1 MKGLIVKSKD
11 KTCKA
16 GIPQCGV
23 GIVANITW
31 HSGLTWTL
39 SGLKMP
45 EEIHLVW
52 NGGML
57 EIGDVVEV
65 EIAEFDEAST
75 PVAEDKHCCLMEEQS
90 DSVDESKDLEH
101 KLNKNEINS
110 YSSKWLD
117 IVNENS
123 DIRLLEDNNV
133 KSVSYDYLND
143 YILIKLKKLG
153 STKISKLTIEIMKDY
168 HLIDLLVFYLIR
180 RLINENK
187 IIIVTKN
194 EDNSFEDIISIK

>member
-1 MKGLIVKSKD
+1 MIGFEIRINNREPVIITSYDVAFVMVNCNYSFDDNIYIGGTDTLSRLVWVDENLKIGDKVVIKVVEISKVSPPMKVIYDKD

-57 EIGDVVEV
+57 DIGDVVEV

-101 KLNKNEINS
+101 KLNL
-110 YSSKWLD
+110 YY
-117 IVNENS
+117 
-123 DIRLLEDNNV
+123 RLKKILEDEN
-133 KSVSYDYLND
+133 
-143 YILIKLKKLG
+143 LI
-153 STKISKLTIEIMKDY
+153 EVVD
-168 HLIDLLVFYLIR
+168 D
-180 RLINENK
+180 
-187 IIIVTKN
+187 
-194 EDNSFEDIISIK
+194 

>member
-57 EIGDVVEV
+57 DIGDVVEV

-101 KLNKNEINS
+101 KLNL
-110 YSSKWLD
+110 YY
-117 IVNENS
+117 
-123 DIRLLEDNNV
+123 R
-133 KSVSYDYLND
+133 
-143 YILIKLKKLG
+143 LKK
-153 STKISKLTIEIMKDY
+153 IC
-168 HLIDLLVFYLIR
+168 
-180 RLINENK
+180 
-187 IIIVTKN
+187 
-194 EDNSFEDIISIK
+194 

>member
-45 EEIHLVW
+45 EE
-52 NGGML
+52 
-57 EIGDVVEV
+57 
-65 EIAEFDEAST
+65 FDEAST

-101 KLNKNEINS
+101 KLNL
-110 YSSKWLD
+110 YY
-117 IVNENS
+117 
-123 DIRLLEDNNV
+123 RLKKILEDEN
-133 KSVSYDYLND
+133 
-143 YILIKLKKLG
+143 LI
-153 STKISKLTIEIMKDY
+153 EVVD
-168 HLIDLLVFYLIR
+168 D
-180 RLINENK
+180 
-187 IIIVTKN
+187 
-194 EDNSFEDIISIK
+194 

>member
-90 DSVDESKDLEH
+90 DSVDESATLHTIKPL
-101 KLNKNEINS
+101 KYEIIFYSFVIPFCRCLSCSKGNS
-110 YSSKWLD
+110 Y
-117 IVNENS
+117 
-123 DIRLLEDNNV
+123 
-133 KSVSYDYLND
+133 
-143 YILIKLKKLG
+143 
-153 STKISKLTIEIMKDY
+153 
-168 HLIDLLVFYLIR
+168 
-180 RLINENK
+180 
-187 IIIVTKN
+187 
-194 EDNSFEDIISIK
+194 

>member
-57 EIGDVVEV
+57 DIGDVEEV

-101 KLNKNEINS
+101 KLNL
-110 YSSKWLD
+110 YY
-117 IVNENS
+117 
-123 DIRLLEDNNV
+123 RLKKILEDEN
-133 KSVSYDYLND
+133 
-143 YILIKLKKLG
+143 LI
-153 STKISKLTIEIMKDY
+153 EVVD
-168 HLIDLLVFYLIR
+168 D
-180 RLINENK
+180 
-187 IIIVTKN
+187 
-194 EDNSFEDIISIK
+194 

>member
-1 MKGLIVKSKD
+1 MKVIYDKDKMKIKYEQLKVELKVKRAYIICMKGLIVKSKD

-101 KLNKNEINS
+101 KLNL
-110 YSSKWLD
+110 YY
-117 IVNENS
+117 
-123 DIRLLEDNNV
+123 RLKKKILEDEN
-133 KSVSYDYLND
+133 
-143 YILIKLKKLG
+143 LI
-153 STKISKLTIEIMKDY
+153 EVVD
-168 HLIDLLVFYLIR
+168 D
-180 RLINENK
+180 
-187 IIIVTKN
+187 
-194 EDNSFEDIISIK
+194 